1 MTATTAPSQLPN
13 ISIDDLRILS
23 TQPGTL
29 QVTIK
34 KVNGYF
40 MPFVQF
46 APPVGHTILH
56 GVITQGSDVVAT
68 VDLAEALTAVEQIIG
83 SKHNIVMP
91 ESTGTP
97 ILH

>member
-1 MTATTAPSQLPN
+1 MTATTASSQLPN

-34 KVNGYF
+34 KVSGYF
-40 MPFVQF
+40 MPFVRF
-46 APPVGHTILH
+46 MPPVGDTILH

-68 VDLAEALTAVEQIIG
+68 VDLADALTAVEQIIG
-83 SKHNIVMP
+83 SKHSIVMP
-91 ESTGTP
+91 ENAGTP